1 MTVVQPNSIA
11 GINSITVQSGNSLAI
26 HKSDGTLIR
35 EIVSS
40 TGISTYSSISVGSAA
55 TDNNAGKSINI
66 GLGASISQHAD
77 NSLSLGT
84 NGDERFQIDSSGNV
98 YIGGVGASATAG
110 SLWFNDTSANAS
122 KIAQSNGNSAL
133 TFHTGSSQPERTR
146 IDSSGRILVGV
157 TATRSA
163 GTTTAHLVQ
172 VEALDASSGFTATR
186 CSANSGGPYLTL
198 TKTRA
203 ASLGDDTVVQVNDSL
218 GMIRFAGADG
228 TDTMNVAASINAS
241 VDGTPGTD
249 DMPGRLVFST
259 TADGA
264 NTATER
270 LRITAAGNVDING
283 TPPWSVAGGD
293 YRNLSISGQVAN
305 SGGFL
310 WLGNG
315 TATTNGDFDLG
326 RINFCNGATITSQ
339 IAGTTQTSAN
349 DDGRISFH
357 TKATGGSLI
366 ERLRIDSS
374 GHLKIGTAAAAGGRL
389 YFESTSGAAQYI
401 ASGGTN
407 NQSLI
412 IASSAGEF
420 VHITSDGKVLLG
432 TNSVSNAENFRIH
445 TASSSKAIMKFT
457 NNDTGTGSGSGLEF
471 GLNSNEDAE
480 LVLKED
486 KNILFYT
493 GNSPAERLRIT
504 SAGKSIFSEEIETPQ
519 DYPTIKPT
527 LDLNFVATKTLDPRF
542 EYYSYGPASYVDENG
557 KVVFVTESTP
567 RFDHDPVTRECKGLL
582 IEGERINK
590 IPHSFD
596 NGNWSAG
603 SAGTLTRNAGIAPD
617 GTNTAT
623 KASTTSNDIDVSPQ
637 LGPVSPG
644 ATGQISI
651 SGNVTYTLSIWAK
664 ASTAAQIGNNFKVR
678 WKRVQ
683 GNSVFAETTFALT
696 GNWVRYSATATTA
709 SNNTTIAC
717 YIGGVSG
724 SEALVW
730 GAQLESGTTA
740 SSLIPTYGY
749 TQSRGPDVLH
759 ITGEEFTDFYNQEEG
774 TIFLSASYE
783 TDARSVANVTIDDIS
798 SYANY
803 TEIGYRAGGASSG
816 DASSY
821 IRTTAGNDQYYKNW
835 SSSATQGNEFKIAL
849 GYKDDNYASSANG
862 STVHTDTSGTTHKTY
877 DRLKFSEVHTVGHG
891 GVGYYRRLMYYSK
904 KLTNS
909 QLVTLTS

>member
-293 YRNLSISGQVAN
+293 YRNLSISGQTASS
-305 SGGFL
+305 SGFI

-315 TATTNGDFDLG
+315 AAASNADFDVA
-326 RINFCNGATITSQ
+326 RIRFCNGGTEVAQIAASTYTSATDDGRLTFATKSTSATLAERIRIQGNGQILYSAAGGDNTITSKRTNA
-339 IAGTTQTSAN
+339 AGSNGNYFFHVNAN
-349 DDGRISFH
+349 NSDNNTVGSLGFHRDTAADDSRIVFS
-357 TKATGGSLI
+357 TRNTGGSN
-366 ERLRIDSS
+366 
-374 GHLKIGTAAAAGGRL
+374 T
-389 YFESTSGAAQYI
+389 
-401 ASGGTN
+401 
-407 NQSLI
+407 
-412 IASSAGEF
+412 
-420 VHITSDGKVLLG
+420 
-432 TNSVSNAENFRIH
+432 
-445 TASSSKAIMKFT
+445 
-457 NNDTGTGSGSGLEF
+457 
-471 GLNSNEDAE
+471 
-480 LVLKED
+480 
-486 KNILFYT
+486 
-493 GNSPAERLRIT
+493 ERLRIT
-504 SAGKSIFSEEIETPQ
+504 SSGDLMINQPGEASGRLTIKGTNNSGSTCYSTGGSANAGKALEGYDVTCTTVGDGNYGGAISFGAGGNGRSAIATVQVGSDDDVNGLAF
-519 DYPTIKPT
+519 
-527 LDLNFVATKTLDPRF
+527 FVH
-542 EYYSYGPASYVDENG
+542 ESNNG
-557 KVVFVTESTP
+557 TDDNVEKM
-567 RFDHDPVTRECKGLL
+567 
-582 IEGERINK
+582 RIN
-590 IPHSFD
+590 P
-596 NGNWSAG
+596 NGT
-603 SAGTLTRNAGIAPD
+603 TLQQY
-617 GTNTAT
+617 GTNTNLKTYIFSHANGAGGSGGTFDLAT
-623 KASTTSNDIDVSPQ
+623 FST
-637 LGPVSPG
+637 
-644 ATGQISI
+644 
-651 SGNVTYTLSIWAK
+651 
-664 ASTAAQIGNNFKVR
+664 
-678 WKRVQ
+678 
-683 GNSVFAETTFALT
+683 GNSGMMVFAEVDCIGSYGS
-696 GNWVRYSATATTA
+696 GNTYVHA
-709 SNNTTIAC
+709 SK
-717 YIGGVSG
+717 
-724 SEALVW
+724 W
-730 GAQLESGTTA
+730 
-740 SSLIPTYGY
+740 
-749 TQSRGPDVLH
+749 
-759 ITGEEFTDFYNQEEG
+759 ITGLRAVSNSPQSWSANTPQEVG
-774 TIFLSASYE
+774 
-783 TDARSVANVTIDDIS
+783 
-798 SYANY
+798 
-803 TEIGYRAGGASSG
+803 
-816 DASSY
+816 
-821 IRTTAGNDQYYKNW
+821 
-835 SSSATQGNEFKIAL
+835 
-849 GYKDDNYASSANG
+849 ANG
-862 STVHTDTSGTTHKTY
+862 SNNGDVDIQWATTGAGESPKLQAVVSAWTGFIVTVKLHVYKNAGTTINAT
-877 DRLKFSEVHTVGHG
+877 
-891 GVGYYRRLMYYSK
+891 
-904 KLTNS
+904 
-909 QLVTLTS
+909 